1 MSRRQEAGQRSL
13 PATLQVSTFELHTGP
28 LVVGAALIGAGAVI
42 GLAGMV
48 IGGVAVLSATRR
60 WVSQLEVPPNE
71 LARQKWAQA
80 RAATQAG
87 ASAWQDG
94 VPADARST

>member
-1 MSRRQEAGQRSL
+1 MSRRQEAGRRG
-13 PATLQVSTFELHTGP
+13 PGTLQVSTFEMDSGP
-28 LVVGAALIGAGAVI
+28 LIVGAALIGAGAVI

-60 WVSQLEVPPNE
+60 WVGQLEQPPAE
-71 LARQKWAQA
+71 VARQKWAQA
-80 RAATQAG
+80 RAATMAG

-94 VPADARST
+94 VPAGSRNT

>member
-1 MSRRQEAGQRSL
+1 MSHEQESGSG
-13 PATLQVSTFELHTGP
+13 FELNTTP
-28 LVVGAALIGAGAVI
+28 LLVGAALIGAGAVI

-48 IGGVAVLSATRR
+48 LSGTVMLAATRR
-60 WVSQLEVPPNE
+60 WIRQMDVPPNE

-80 RAATQAG
+80 RAATMAG

-94 VPADARST
+94 VGAGSRSR

>member
-1 MSRRQEAGQRSL
+1 MDS
-13 PATLQVSTFELHTGP
+13 GP
-28 LVVGAALIGAGAVI
+28 LIVGAALIGAGAVI

-60 WVSQLEVPPNE
+60 WVGQLDQPPAEV
-71 LARQKWAQA
+71 ARQKWAQA
-80 RAATQAG
+80 RAATMAG

-94 VPADARST
+94 VPAGSRNT